1 MSIFAVVL
9 WGVLGAILAEA
20 VKQRQKWSALSE
32 KKFRAQFKSL
42 KFWATFVFLVA
53 CGAVAS
59 YFLYE
64 DAGDGLS
71 AYSCF
76 GAGAG
81 AQALIRS
88 FAASAATTKGGRFGF
103 GTNGAAS
110 AERLSW
116 NDILR

>member
-1 MSIFAVVL
+1 MSIAVVIF
-9 WGVLGAILAEA
+9 WGAFGAVLAEA

-32 KKFRAQFKSL
+32 KKFRAQFRSL

-53 CGAVAS
+53 CGAVSS

-64 DAGDGLS
+64 DAGAGLS
-71 AYSCF
+71 GYSCF
-76 GAGAG
+76 AAGAG

-88 FAASAATTKGGRFGF
+88 LAASAASSKASSFGF
-103 GTNGAAS
+103 GKEAA
-110 AERLSW
+110 AADRLSW

>member
-1 MSIFAVVL
+1 MSIPAVIL
-9 WGVLGAILAEA
+9 WGVFGAILAEA

-32 KKFRAQFKSL
+32 KKFHAQFKSL

-64 DAGDGLS
+64 DAGAGLS
-71 AYSCF
+71 GYSCF
-76 GAGAG
+76 AAGAG

-88 FAASAATTKGGRFGF
+88 FAASAATTKGSRFGF
-103 GTNGAAS
+103 GAKEAAS
-110 AERLSW
+110 ADWLSW